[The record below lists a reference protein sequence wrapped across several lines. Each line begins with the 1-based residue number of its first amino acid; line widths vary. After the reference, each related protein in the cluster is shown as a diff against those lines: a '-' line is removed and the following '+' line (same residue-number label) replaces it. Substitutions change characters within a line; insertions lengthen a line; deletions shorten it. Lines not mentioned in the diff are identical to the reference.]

1 LAVNR
6 DPSLDTL
13 LDLDGQALVVD
24 PETRHWVRFVARRV
38 PVSRVRPHGIDSS
51 LTLHG
56 PDGERLIGFDDAHS
70 VKKQRGPGGKGVPA
84 LDHRHRLKTVRP
96 YVYRDAATLLE
107 DFWSTVDSMLRERGV
122 IS

>member
-1 LAVNR
+1 MNR

-13 LDLDGQALVVD
+13 LDLDGQVLVVD

-38 PVSRVRPHGIDSS
+38 PVSKARPHGIDYS

-56 PDGERLIGFDDAHS
+56 PDGERLIGFDNAHS
-70 VKKQRGPGGKGVPA
+70 VKKQGGPGGKAAPA

-107 DFWSTVDSMLRERGV
+107 EFWSTVDSMLRERGV